1 MHQYRAAGMMFVS
14 VFSYALTYVAVRL
27 ISHLPAAE
35 IAFVRSVSAGLLT
48 YAGVRLTNGSL
59 RTPYPGLLI
68 ARGAAGGLAVLLFYY
83 CVHVMPLASAT
94 IAVLLAPVFTT
105 IVAIPLL
112 REVPARISW
121 VLIALAFAGA
131 ALMKGFDPRIS
142 IIGWLAVLGA
152 AFFSGAAHVFIRML
166 RTGAA
171 GNASGIETNP
181 DAVALYFHVVTGIMT
196 IALALPMFFG
206 AAPGGP
212 FGAWVWPA
220 TFDWPL
226 LIGTGVLSWIAE
238 WMLSRAFQIE
248 DTSAAILAGIR
259 YLSIVFSL
267 VFGYLLFN
275 ETYPRLAF
283 AGMMLTVIAVAA
295 NVVLGRR

>member
-1 MHQYRAAGMMFVS
+1 MFVS

-48 YAGVRLTNGSL
+48 YAGLKLTAGSL

-68 ARGAAGGLAVLLFYY
+68 ARGLAGGLAVLLFYY
-83 CVHVMPLASAT
+83 CVHEMPLASAT

-105 IVAIPLL
+105 ITAVPLL

-121 VLIALAFAGA
+121 LLIALAFAGA

-142 IIGWLAVLGA
+142 LVGWLAVLAA

-166 RTGAA
+166 RKGSAR
-171 GNASGIETNP
+171 NASGMETNP
-181 DAVALYFHVVTGIMT
+181 DAVALYFHVVTGVMT
-196 IALALPMFFG
+196 IVFAVPGIFG

-212 FGAWVWPA
+212 FGAWVVPSS
-220 TFDWPL
+220 FDWPF
-226 LIGTGVLSWIAE
+226 LIATGVLSWIAE

-248 DTSAAILAGIR
+248 DTSAAILSGIR

-267 VFGYLLFN
+267 IFGYLLFH
-275 ETYPRLAF
+275 ETYPPLAF
-283 AGMMLTVIAVAA
+283 AGMMLTVVAVAA